1 MPDSLGL
8 LDLLHEDLAVDT
20 WGDDGLLHASELA
33 DPLRHVQLRMAGAP
47 RKPKTFAEMVVLE
60 TGKMWHKRLAE
71 AWDRKGVPFLRE
83 VEMHAGLPDGWG
95 GHADFLVWDRTRRGF
110 VLYDLKTTKSTGLQY
125 IHRDGA
131 KKEHIWQVS
140 AYWWALKR
148 MGYPVL
154 NRIGV
159 IYLPKDEDYS
169 LEGGAQ
175 PVMAV
180 VKPLDEEKVLGRMGA
195 VKEAVDRYMGSFLLE
210 HNMEPI
216 EGREYTDND
225 FYLTAELAP
234 PMPREQRIFKNK
246 ELWEVKLIPHWT
258 SMFCPYDSELCDCG
272 YDLTEHK
279 TNKIGHFAREG
290 NTWIYKP
297 SKGYENLTPNVKPLV
312 AA

>member
-8 LDLLHEDLAVDT
+8 LDLLHEDLSVDT

-47 RKPKTFAEMVVLE
+47 AKPKTFAEMVVLE

-83 VEMHAGLPDGWG
+83 VEMHDGLPEGWG
-95 GHADFLVWDRTRRGF
+95 GHADFLVWDHARRGF
-110 VLYDLKTTKSTGLQY
+110 VLYDLKTTKSSGLQY

-140 AYWWALKR
+140 TYWWALKR

-154 NRIGV
+154 NRIGI
-159 IYLPKDEDYS
+159 IYLPKDEDYGI
-169 LEGGAQ
+169 EGGVQ
-175 PVMAV
+175 PVLAV
-180 VKPLDEEKVLGRMGA
+180 VKPLDEEKVLGRMTEM
-195 VKEAVDRYMGSFLLE
+195 KSAVDDYLE
-210 HNMEPI
+210 SLSLVPPSGLAEMTTSDI
-216 EGREYTDND
+216 LYYTTD
-225 FYLTAELAP
+225 ELAP
-234 PMPREQRIFKNK
+234 PMPREQRLYKNK

-258 SMFCPYDSELCDCG
+258 SMFCPYPDELCDCG
-272 YDLTEHK
+272 HNLAEYK
-279 TNKIGHFAREG
+279 TNKIGHFAKEG
-290 NTWIYKP
+290 NTWLYKP
-297 SKGYENLTPNVKPLV
+297 SKGYEDINPKVKPLV